1 VNCLK
6 TNFFETELELGHR
19 LRAPAEGPCEYHL
32 YLLSSK
38 FLTTS
43 EYAPRLQSRLARE
56 QQLAQD
62 AAPLNAAGHA
72 RSNDTTPSPPGS
84 GSFSLTSTSLRTQ
97 KPLRIAGQLTYH
109 AAVDRDWMR
118 QQLEAFDNLAMR
130 YENSTRP
137 GDYIG
142 DEAPLEQLH
151 RAEPTV
157 KQILRRLDPQL
168 AQEINVD
175 AMAGETHARNQVQ
188 RGLGILTDMDEW
200 AARLTPDAP
209 ALPADQFHPWV
220 WDAARTFW
228 DSQHYRAAV
237 HAAASAINAHL
248 QAKVGR
254 RDVADDKLVQ
264 EAFSD
269 RPAEPRKPRLR
280 VPGDATSPT
289 VQSRQRGA
297 LQLGLGSF
305 FAIRNPAAHETGE
318 WTEQESLEQLA
329 TLSVLARLIDSC
341 QVSR

>member
-1 VNCLK
+1 
-6 TNFFETELELGHR
+6 
-19 LRAPAEGPCEYHL
+19 
-32 YLLSSK
+32 
-38 FLTTS
+38 
-43 EYAPRLQSRLARE
+43 
-56 QQLAQD
+56 
-62 AAPLNAAGHA
+62 
-72 RSNDTTPSPPGS
+72 
-84 GSFSLTSTSLRTQ
+84 
-97 KPLRIAGQLTYH
+97 
-109 AAVDRDWMR
+109 MR

-142 DEAPLEQLH
+142 DEALLEQLH

-200 AARLTPDAP
+200 AARLAPDAP

-248 QAKVGR
+248 QAKLGR

-269 RPAEPRKPRLR
+269 KPAEPGKSRLR

-305 FAIRNPAAHETGE
+305 FAIRNPAAHDTGE

>member
-1 VNCLK
+1 
-6 TNFFETELELGHR
+6 
-19 LRAPAEGPCEYHL
+19 
-32 YLLSSK
+32 
-38 FLTTS
+38 
-43 EYAPRLQSRLARE
+43 
-56 QQLAQD
+56 
-62 AAPLNAAGHA
+62 
-72 RSNDTTPSPPGS
+72 
-84 GSFSLTSTSLRTQ
+84 
-97 KPLRIAGQLTYH
+97 
-109 AAVDRDWMR
+109 MR

-130 YENSTRP
+130 YENSARP

-142 DEAPLEQLH
+142 DEVLLEQLH

-175 AMAGETHARNQVQ
+175 AMAGESHARSQVQ

-200 AARLTPDAP
+200 AVRLAPDAP
-209 ALPADQFHPWV
+209 SLPADQFHPWV

-228 DSQHYRAAV
+228 DSQHFRAAV

-248 QAKVGR
+248 QAKLGR

-269 RPAEPRKPRLR
+269 KPAEPGKPRLR
-280 VPGDATSPT
+280 VPGDTTSPT